1 MAIRG
6 CFVTDEISVGHS
18 VRIRVKDALE
28 KAAYQERRLFD
39 ADAQPYTLQER
50 QEAEALHAE
59 IASLV
64 ARADTFNRMV
74 TDRLSKEAEDNAEKL
89 EQLRRFR
96 SAGRIKVEFAPF

>member
-18 VRIRVKDALE
+18 VRMRVKNALE

-50 QEAEALHAE
+50 HEADALHAE

-64 ARADTFNRMV
+64 ARADAFNRMV
-74 TDRLSKEAEDNAEKL
+74 TDRLSKEAEDDTEKV
-89 EQLRRFR
+89 EQLRRFQN
-96 SAGRIKVEFAPF
+96 AGRMKIELAPF

>member
-1 MAIRG
+1 M
-6 CFVTDEISVGHS
+6 TEEISVGHS

-96 SAGRIKVEFAPF
+96 SAGRIKIEFAHF

>member
-1 MAIRG
+1 M
-6 CFVTDEISVGHS
+6 TDEISVGHY
-18 VRIRVKDALE
+18 VRMRVKSTLE

-50 QEAEALHAE
+50 HDAEALHAE

-74 TDRLSKEAEDNAEKL
+74 IDRLSKEAEDNAEKL
-89 EQLRRFR
+89 EQIRRFR
-96 SAGRIKVEFAPF
+96 SAGRIKVEF

>member
-6 CFVTDEISVGHS
+6 CFLTDEICVGHY
-18 VRIRVKDALE
+18 VRMQVKSTLE

-39 ADAQPYTLQER
+39 ADAQPYILQER
-50 QEAEALHAE
+50 HEAEALHAE

-74 TDRLSKEAEDNAEKL
+74 IDRLSKEAEDNAEKL

>member
-1 MAIRG
+1 M
-6 CFVTDEISVGHS
+6 TDEISVGHY
-18 VRIRVKDALE
+18 VRMRVKNALE

-39 ADAQPYTLQER
+39 ADTQPYTLQER
-50 QEAEALHAE
+50 DEAEALHTE

-64 ARADTFNRMV
+64 ARADTFNHMV
-74 TDRLSKEAEDNAEKL
+74 TGRLSKEAEDNTEKL